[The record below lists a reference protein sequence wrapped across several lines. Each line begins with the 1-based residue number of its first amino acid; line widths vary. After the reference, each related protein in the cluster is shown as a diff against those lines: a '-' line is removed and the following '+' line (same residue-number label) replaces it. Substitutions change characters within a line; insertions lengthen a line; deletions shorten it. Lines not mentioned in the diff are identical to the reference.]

1 MKILDFIKKRYK
13 LLFFSFGGTL
23 IFRFLLD
30 KFFNESFSLLSSL
43 ASGGVLFF
51 ILLKD
56 PKNK

>member
-1 MKILDFIKKRYK
+1 MNIINFIKKRYK
-13 LLFFSFGGTL
+13 LLFFSFGGTF
-23 IFRFLLD
+23 IFRFLLN
-30 KFFNESFSLLSSL
+30 KFFNESFSPLSGL